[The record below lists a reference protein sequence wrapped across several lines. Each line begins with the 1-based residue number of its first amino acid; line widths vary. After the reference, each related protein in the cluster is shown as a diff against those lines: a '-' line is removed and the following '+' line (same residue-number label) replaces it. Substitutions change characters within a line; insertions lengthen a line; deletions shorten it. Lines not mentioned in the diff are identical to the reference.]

1 MKKILF
7 IGLLFVLAGTG
18 VWSQEVSDSVRIHY
32 RWGYRGVDPDYHNNR
47 SELER
52 FIRTLRREQESDR
65 LERVVICSWTSPDGV
80 TRYNELLAGR
90 RADSLKSWLVRH
102 AQIPGELVSVRGEG
116 IGWGVLRQLVAVS
129 DMLYKD
135 EVLHI
140 LDNTPVWIRDSHGK
154 IVDGRKKQLMDL
166 RG

>member
-32 RWGYRGVDPDYHNNR
+32 RRGYRGVDPDYHNNR

-80 TRYNELLAGR
+80 TRYNELLEILACAPRTDSRGAGERSR
-90 RADSLKSWLVRH
+90 RRH
-102 AQIPGELVSVRGEG
+102 RLGRTT
-116 IGWGVLRQLVAVS
+116 AVGGS
-129 DMLYKD
+129 
-135 EVLHI
+135 
-140 LDNTPVWIRDSHGK
+140 IRYA
-154 IVDGRKKQLMDL
+154 L
-166 RG
+166 

>member
-32 RWGYRGVDPDYHNNR
+32 RRGYRGVDPDYHNNR

-52 FIRTLRREQESDR
+52 FIRTLRREQESAR

-90 RADSLKSWLVRH
+90 RADSLKSWACAPRTDSRGAGERSRRRH
-102 AQIPGELVSVRGEG
+102 RLGRTT
-116 IGWGVLRQLVAVS
+116 AVGGS
-129 DMLYKD
+129 
-135 EVLHI
+135 
-140 LDNTPVWIRDSHGK
+140 IRYA
-154 IVDGRKKQLMDL
+154 L
-166 RG
+166 